1 MSDRTRTADPER
13 DALTAR
19 DFRLENF
26 RPPGRGA
33 TAAARARESL
43 RVWIGLVLLAT
54 AAGKLLD
61 VPGFAR
67 ILEDYEVFPRGSI
80 LLWIAWLVS
89 SAELVLALWLF
100 SARRLQA
107 AAVCALLLHLLYAAW
122 SGMALLR
129 GLRLS
134 NCGCFGVFLARPL
147 TWGTAAEDLVMA
159 ALSAALVALARRV
172 K

>member
-1 MSDRTRTADPER
+1 
-13 DALTAR
+13 
-19 DFRLENF
+19 
-26 RPPGRGA
+26 
-33 TAAARARESL
+33 
-43 RVWIGLVLLAT
+43 VVIGVILLAT

-67 ILEDYEVFPRGSI
+67 ILENYAVFPRGSS
-80 LLWIAWLVS
+80 LLRIAWLVS

-107 AAVCALLLHLLYAAW
+107 AATCALLLHLLYAAW
-122 SGMALLR
+122 SGMALTR

-147 TWGTAAEDLVMA
+147 TWGTVGEDAAMA
-159 ALSAALVALARRV
+159 ALSAALLLLARRGR
-172 K
+172 